1 MSLSESAKLVQI
13 GFEPMT
19 TGIVNPSIFN
29 GLEHWLLGEI
39 S

>member
-1 MSLSESAKLVQI
+1 MAVISSLFWNK